1 MSRNSLSTQNSMKK
15 IFTVNVPG
23 KYGYSFAVECDS
35 SYDEETVIDLA
46 SECGCFECPEDA
58 DYAIA
63 EDITEWDDDIEAF
76 KDCTY
81 TL

>member
-1 MSRNSLSTQNSMKK
+1 MSRKCISTKNNMKK
-15 IFTVNVPG
+15 IFSINISG
-23 KYGYSFAVECDS
+23 EDGYSFAVECDS

-58 DYAIA
+58 DYATA